1 MNNISIEKLDFHDWS
16 VNRRA
21 RMLDHMDQYI
31 RKNIGVDSSAYFYW
45 ENHGIGN
52 KSDKEVLEIAQD
64 DVKFIN
70 VIFAFWITID
80 DDDIFTIKKERF

>member
-16 VNRRA
+16 VKRRA

-45 ENHGIGN
+45 ENHVTGN
-52 KSDKEVLEIAQD
+52 NSDKEMSKIAQAN
-64 DVKFIN
+64 VTFIN
-70 VIFAFWITID
+70 VIFSFWITID